1 MGNVDLPVI
10 AKSYLI
16 NIKSNHPY
24 PGISFSGELPIIS
37 YHITQKGW
45 IRLLGFQTRK
55 KYFSDPEKEIS
66 LLNFLM
72 RNGPHN
78 KNEKWG

>member
-55 KYFSDPEKEIS
+55 KYFERSRKE
-66 LLNFLM
+66 NFFIKFSNAQ
-72 RNGPHN
+72 RPSQQI
-78 KNEKWG
+78 